1 MCGEIKLSHL
11 SDGSENPLMTSISY
25 TSSSILFESEEEDP
39 ETKLQ
44 PKEDF
49 DVNNDW
55 KFGLYFNYL

>member
-11 SDGSENPLMTSISY
+11 SDGSEKPLV
-25 TSSSILFESEEEDP
+25 TSSCIMFESGEEDP

-49 DVNNDW
+49 DVNNDS
-55 KFGLYFNYL
+55 KFGLYLTQYYNYL